1 MHKTLKALLA
11 SAVFSLGL
19 ATAAHA
25 QDATQGVTPIKPSEA
40 QLNNYVKAAQKVTDV
55 AGDYQTKFDQAG
67 DEDAR
72 QKVLNEANQKMVEA
86 VEQSGMS
93 LEEYNGISMA
103 VQEDPQLR
111 QTIES
116 RVTSK

>member
-1 MHKTLKALLA
+1 AHTLYTTP
-11 SAVFSLGL
+11 S
-19 ATAAHA
+19 TP
-25 QDATQGVTPIKPSEA
+25 PIKQTED
-40 QLNNYVKAAQKVTDV
+40 QNNNNVNSAQKVTDV
-55 AGDYQTKFDQAG
+55 AWDYQTKFDQAS

-111 QTIES
+111 QTVES